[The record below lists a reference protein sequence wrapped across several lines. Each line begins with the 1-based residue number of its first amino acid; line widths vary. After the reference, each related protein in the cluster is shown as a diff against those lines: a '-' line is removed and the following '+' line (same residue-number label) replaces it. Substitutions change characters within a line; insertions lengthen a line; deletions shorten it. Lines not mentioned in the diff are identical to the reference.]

1 MTEHSSH
8 VTDQQL
14 VAALAG
20 STYEEVATRFE
31 VSRGRVYAAALRL
44 GARKHELRIQQRK
57 AERVQQQKE
66 FLASVIGATAKADVL
81 DFLDGLPDGSAAMVL
96 TSPPYNVGK
105 GYGEGRTDN
114 FSLAYYTGWMM
125 QVCSEACRVLKEGGV
140 LFLQV
145 GATRGQEGQ
154 MLPIDCLL
162 FQHISQMGMTFQSRV
177 VWTVPHG
184 LTPKRRLAER
194 HETALVFSKG
204 PVTTFNPT
212 PARAPQKQPGKRA
225 FKGPNKGHLSG
236 HPFGAFPTN
245 VWSDIGNAC
254 HNHKDGVTGHPA
266 QMPAE
271 LARRAIQLY
280 TVPGDLVVDPFSGSG
295 TTQAE
300 CIRTGRAFAGADL
313 HYEDVR
319 RERLAKIA
327 PDLVSVLPGI
337 TDDSMALWQ
346 AEVTPVFVPAHAP
359 EQLLLSA

>member
-1 MTEHSSH
+1 MQQLSTP
-8 VTDQQL
+8 VTDEQL
-14 VAALAG
+14 AAALAG
-20 STYEEVATRFE
+20 GTYEEVATRFE

-57 AERVQQQKE
+57 AERVAQQKE
-66 FLASVIGATAKADVL
+66 FLASVVGATAKADVL

-96 TSPPYNVGK
+96 TSPPYNVAK
-105 GYGEGRTDN
+105 TYGGGLSDN

-125 QVCSEACRVLKEGGV
+125 QVCSEACRILKDGGV

-145 GATRGQEGQ
+145 GATRGQDGQ

-162 FQHISQMGMTFQSRV
+162 FQHIAQMGMTFQSRV

-184 LTPKRRLAER
+184 LTPRRRLAER

-204 PVTTFNPT
+204 QIATFNPT
-212 PARAPQKQPGKRA
+212 PARVPQKQPGKRA
-225 FKGPNKGHLSG
+225 FKGPNRGQLSG
-236 HPFGAFPTN
+236 NPFGAFPSN

-254 HNHKDGVTGHPA
+254 HNHKDGVSGHPA

-280 TVPGDLVVDPFSGSG
+280 TVAGDLVVDPFSGSG
-295 TTQAE
+295 TTHAE

-319 RERLAKIA
+319 RERLARIA

-337 TDDSMALWQ
+337 TDESMALWQ
-346 AEVTPVFVPAHAP
+346 AEATPVFVPAREP
-359 EQLLLSA
+359 EQLRLTA